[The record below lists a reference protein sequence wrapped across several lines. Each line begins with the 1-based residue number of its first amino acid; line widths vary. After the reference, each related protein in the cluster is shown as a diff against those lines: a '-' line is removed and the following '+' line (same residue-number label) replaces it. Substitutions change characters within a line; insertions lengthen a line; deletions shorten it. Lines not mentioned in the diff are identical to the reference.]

1 MVTPGEGMYSQLP
14 IRKPLI
20 QHFTR
25 LSLHPRECLVMRRP
39 RALAS
44 AADTDVSHLNTVYHT
59 NKYHAVFLL
68 LSSLSISYRPKL
80 PAPPKARMP
89 GDNNII
95 MLRGALLPL

>member
-1 MVTPGEGMYSQLP
+1 
-14 IRKPLI
+14 
-20 QHFTR
+20 
-25 LSLHPRECLVMRRP
+25 MRRP

-44 AADTDVSHLNTVYHT
+44 AADMDVSHLNTVYHT

-89 GDNNII
+89 RDNKKKDSVCGDMYGTSLILYNFLIRQYI
-95 MLRGALLPL
+95 SLK